1 MVFRLK
7 FVGRQSPSPVIS
19 LKGKDALV
27 KEFPQFLDIARGS
40 VCEVQTQLEIAC
52 RVGIGH
58 QDELDIAI
66 AQSHEVGKLLF
77 LLLRSLKTTS
87 KL

>member
-7 FVGRQSPSPVIS
+7 FVWRQSPSPVTS

-27 KEFPQFLDIARGS
+27 KEFPFNSWILHEDS
-40 VCEVQTQLEIAC
+40 VCEVQNLQLEIAC

-66 AQSHEVGKLLF
+66 S
-77 LLLRSLKTTS
+77 TIT
-87 KL
+87 